1 MFENL
6 ITTLC
11 SSYIGYNRF
20 AAWLFFFGSFVNVD
34 CRLLPVTTISAPL
47 TSEERRNVNK
57 EILLFIGNI
66 SAEMKEL
73 NRFLERTNDDSFQYQ
88 HNKQVV
94 STLVVVSKY
103 RRST

>member
-6 ITTLC
+6 ITSLS

-20 AAWLFFFGSFVNVD
+20 VVYAVAKYV
-34 CRLLPVTTISAPL
+34 LLLHYRFLPSTTISSPL
-47 TSEERRNVNK
+47 TPEERRNFNK

-66 SAEMKEL
+66 SGEMKEL
-73 NRFLERTNDDSFQYQ
+73 NRFLEKSNDDTLQYQ

-94 STLVVVSKY
+94 STLVVV
-103 RRST
+103 